1 MKTKRAVLAMF
12 LGVSIG
18 TMSCGK
24 PESVV
29 IGHMEH
35 RNVRV
40 TIKSSRDGIL
50 YSARD
55 KEGTVLFE
63 DLSEEQ
69 LKRRSPA
76 IYDLIDQGNAGSAV
90 LIRPILVSD
99 PIEPSPASR

>member
-1 MKTKRAVLAMF
+1 MF
-12 LGVSIG
+12 LGVCIG

-40 TIKSSRDGIL
+40 TIKSSGDGIL
-50 YSARD
+50 YSAKD

-63 DLSEEQ
+63 DLTAEQ

-76 IYDLIDQGNAGSAV
+76 IYELIDQGNAGSAD
-90 LIRPILVSD
+90 LIRPGLIRPNA
-99 PIEPSPASR
+99 PIETSPASR